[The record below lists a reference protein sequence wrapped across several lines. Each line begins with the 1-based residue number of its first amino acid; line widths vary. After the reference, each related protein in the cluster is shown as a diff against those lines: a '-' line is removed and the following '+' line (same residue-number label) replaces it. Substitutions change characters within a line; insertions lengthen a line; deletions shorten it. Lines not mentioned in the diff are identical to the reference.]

1 MFDLYWDYY
10 VMGIILL
17 PAIILAIYAQ
27 SKVNSTY
34 GKFSQIACQKGMRA
48 CEMARLLLDCA
59 DLKNVDVVRVNGHL
73 TDYYDPKKQIVA
85 LSASNY
91 DSTSI
96 AALGVA
102 AHEVGHAMQYKNDY
116 APIKIRSFII
126 PIVNFSSK
134 MLWPLVVIGL
144 IFNFAAMPGTIVGN
158 IFLWSGIIVFGLAAL
173 FDFIT
178 LPCEYNASNRALQ
191 ILEQSEILTPEET
204 NGASQVLRA
213 AALTYVASLLTSIL
227 NLLRFVLVFLKYTRD
242 E

>member
-34 GKFSQIACQKGMRA
+34 GKFSQVASQKGMRA

-59 DLKNVDVVRVNGHL
+59 DLRNVDVVRVNGHL

-85 LSASNY
+85 LSASNH

-102 AHEVGHAMQYKNDY
+102 AHEVGHAMQYKTDY

-144 IFNFAAMPGTIVGN
+144 IFNFAAMPGTIVGD